1 MMKATDLRFL
11 DVLNAAETLDDLE
24 KQFRDVAPDVQI
36 EIDADGQIVI
46 CTGRFV
52 SGPDRK
58 IKR

>member
-11 DVLNAAETLDDLE
+11 DLE

-46 CTGRFV
+46 CTGRFI